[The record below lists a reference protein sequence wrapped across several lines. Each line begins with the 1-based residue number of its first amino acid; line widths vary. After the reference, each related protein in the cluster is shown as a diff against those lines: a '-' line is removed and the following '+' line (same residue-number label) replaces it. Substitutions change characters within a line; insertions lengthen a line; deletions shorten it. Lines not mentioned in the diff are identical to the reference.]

1 MEPRDHLR
9 TYVKRKGGTTAAA
22 ASIGIPTATLY
33 GVLNGWRGVS
43 RRQAT
48 EWSVSSGGEL
58 SAEQLIWI
66 RPTKKPADRA
76 A

>member
-9 TYVKRKGGTTAAA
+9 AFVKRKGGATAAA
-22 ASIGIPTATLY
+22 SAIGIPTATLY
-33 GVLNGWRGVS
+33 SVLNGWRGVS
-43 RRQAT
+43 RQQAT
-48 EWSVSSGGEL
+48 DWAVATGGEL
-58 SAEQLIWI
+58 AAEKLIWI